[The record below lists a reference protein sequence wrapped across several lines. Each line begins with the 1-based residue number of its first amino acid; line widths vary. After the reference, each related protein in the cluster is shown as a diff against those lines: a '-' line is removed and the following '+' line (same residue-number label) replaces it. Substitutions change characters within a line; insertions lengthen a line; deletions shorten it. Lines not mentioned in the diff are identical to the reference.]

1 VQRAGTHENTQNL
14 HNFADPQVSS
24 LIITAKPTTSVYSFV
39 KRQINITQ
47 HGSQRP
53 PRRRTS
59 YATVTPISSLP
70 PMTMVDSRYYGGMGH
85 DNMYSS
91 HMQSSP
97 HFSNPWT
104 SHETHSTS
112 AYPPLPKSD
121 LTRPSAMSMTYP
133 QMPVSVPLSSG
144 SSYPSLGYGGSDL
157 LSGAQ
162 DIPRATYDNP
172 YTTPSTSTSYT
183 ATASAYP
190 QLGYAQS
197 LHQHQQHQQQQ
208 RKGSDQYVCSNSNA
222 SVSLLIIHFQ
232 K

>member
-1 VQRAGTHENTQNL
+1 
-14 HNFADPQVSS
+14 
-24 LIITAKPTTSVYSFV
+24 
-39 KRQINITQ
+39 
-47 HGSQRP
+47 
-53 PRRRTS
+53 
-59 YATVTPISSLP
+59 
-70 PMTMVDSRYYGGMGH
+70 MVDSRYYGGMGH

-121 LTRPSAMSMTYP
+121 ITRPSAMSMSYP
-133 QMPVSVPLSSG
+133 QMAVSMPMSSG
-144 SSYPSLGYGGSDL
+144 SSYSSLGYGGSDL
-157 LSGAQ
+157 LSGPQ

-208 RKGSDQYVCSNSNA
+208 RKGSDQYVAPIPNA
-222 SVSLLIIHFQ
+222 SVLLIIPLQKWSFARCKCQLRRARCVSRYASSEPLESSRSHPTKHLRCSWSTRFHRLVWLPINILHIIHFSIWTARVPVLRR
-232 K
+232 